1 MSCFRLYLLVSVGL
15 TIGLTNSV
23 DGQCPSKNQFYRSLQ
38 TISAQ
43 TDLARQAS
51 SFQKWKEQWE
61 HCGYPADSTYVNG
74 LLELGLAQ
82 FNQNELATA
91 IQNTE
96 KAIQLCKSHQS
107 VMSADQLAKGF
118 YRLGLILSFQ
128 GKPKEAQEA
137 LNQSIREGSKVPTAA
152 KWVGNAYLYLA
163 FGYNAAGDYQQA
175 VSTAE
180 RAEIVAQKTHDKLL
194 LAKLVQEKAKALT
207 RLANYV
213 AARKAAELSINLVQN
228 DKSLQAA
235 VATGYRLLGSIA
247 EGQGQIAEALQYE
260 RRAFEVSRDSKDP
273 YAPNYAVTLGMHY
286 YKQQK
291 YEQAAP
297 YFRYSIDHNTSPYN
311 KAQSLDN
318 LGAVYWKQKQFIPA
332 LRYYQTGL
340 RTMPIGFM
348 DSRIEKSP
356 SLEIIRR
363 AARKQYLLTIIQDKA
378 DTWLDFAKATNNN
391 RQRLQFALD
400 TYNVADQIID
410 FMRWEQTGQQSKLY
424 WRQKTRGMYQRAI
437 ETCYLLGDTEQA
449 FRFLEKS
456 RAVMLADKLNELG
469 AQQQLSTQQA
479 ADEQRLRQTVGE
491 QQNKL
496 AGLSP
501 DSASYAAVRDVLLV
515 KQDSLEAFLK
525 QLEATNP
532 AYFRYKYDNTTS
544 ALADLQR
551 YLKKQSGS
559 LVTYF
564 VGDSAL
570 YVMGVTGDSVTF
582 QQQSAGA
589 YNQILSQFAPLL
601 NSPEAMNKQANVS
614 RFLTLGNGLYQQL
627 LAPLKLPKGRV
638 IVSPDGFFIP
648 FDALSRSADH
658 PDYAVNEYAFSY
670 AYSASLLLKN
680 GIIQKPVP
688 SFQKAGF
695 LGVAPVDFAP
705 RLSQVMLSGSDI
717 ALIAIASRFDSPM
730 LLTHKA
736 ATRGAFQRQ
745 VSAYPVVLLFTHAAA
760 DSTSQ
765 EPMLYFADSTLR
777 LSELGDGA
785 LPNAQLVVLAACKTG
800 IGANQQ
806 GEGVFSLARGFSA
819 LGVPSVLTTLW
830 SVQNEATYQLTS
842 LFYKYLDEGLPK
854 DIALQRAKQEWL
866 TKAEGVNQLP
876 NYWAGLIVIGDTEPL
891 SRTNYWLWIAGGLL
905 VLLSGFAAWWFW
917 RKRQVKPVVS
927 FPRSA

>member
-1 MSCFRLYLLVSVGL
+1 MSCFRLYVLVSVGL
-15 TIGLTNSV
+15 CISLTNTV
-23 DGQCPSKNQFYRSLQ
+23 YGQCPSKNQFYQSIQ

-43 TDLARQAS
+43 TDLAGQVS

-61 HCGYPADSTYVNG
+61 HCGYPVDSTYVNG

-107 VMSADQLAKGF
+107 VMSADQLAKGL

-137 LNQSIREGSKVPTAA
+137 LNQSVREGSKVPTAA

-180 RAEIVAQKTHDKLL
+180 RAEIVAQRTHDKLL

-340 RTMPIGFM
+340 RTMPIGFT

-378 DTWLDFAKATNNN
+378 DTWLDFAKATDNN

-424 WRQKTRGMYQRAI
+424 WRQKTRGIYQRAI

-469 AQQQLSTQQA
+469 AQQQLSKQQA
-479 ADEQRLRQTVGE
+479 DDEQRLRQTVGE

-501 DSASYAAVRDVLLV
+501 DSASYASVRDALLV

-544 ALADLQR
+544 ALAELQR

-570 YVMGVTGDSVTF
+570 YVMGVTGDSVMF
-582 QQQSAGA
+582 KQQSAGI
-589 YNQILSQFAPLL
+589 YNQTLSQFAPLL
-601 NSPEAMNKQANVS
+601 NSSEAMNKQANVS
-614 RFLTLGNGLYQQL
+614 RFLTLGNSLYRQL

-648 FDALSRSADH
+648 FDALSRSTDR

-680 GIIQKPVP
+680 GIMQKTAP

-717 ALIAIASRFDSPM
+717 ALSAIASRFDSPM

-736 ATRGAFQRQ
+736 ATRAAFQRQ

-760 DSTSQ
+760 DSSSQ

-842 LFYKYLDEGLPK
+842 LFYKYLDEGLSK

-866 TKAEGVNQLP
+866 TNAEGVNQLP

-905 VLLSGFAAWWFW
+905 VLLGGFAAWWFW
-917 RKRQVKPVVS
+917 RKRQVRPLVS